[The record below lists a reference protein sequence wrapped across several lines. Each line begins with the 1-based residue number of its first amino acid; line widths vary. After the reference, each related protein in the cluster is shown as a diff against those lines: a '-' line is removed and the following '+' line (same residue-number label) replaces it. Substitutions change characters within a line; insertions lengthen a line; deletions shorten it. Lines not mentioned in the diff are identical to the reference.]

1 MNYYFKILLEQLQVF
16 KQLHKYEKMG
26 EKFVNEVFEENP
38 IENQVE
44 ANQQRRKNFSTVTTN
59 QLMCC

>member
-1 MNYYFKILLEQLQVF
+1 
-16 KQLHKYEKMG
+16 MG